1 VASVLDVHQVHNVH
15 DVHHS
20 DPDTDSDTDSDLDE
34 TMKPEALKPETLKPE
49 TRNPETLKPETR
61 NPETL
66 KPSSLIFVAGHRGM
80 VGAAVVREMTRLGL
94 RPPLTAT
101 HAELDLIDQAAT
113 HAFLA
118 HHRPD
123 CVIVAAARVGGIEA
137 NRSALG
143 TFLYENLM
151 IAANVIHGAFKAGV
165 PRLLFLGSSC
175 IYPRLAPQ
183 PIPEDALLSGP
194 LEPTNEGY
202 ALAKIA
208 GLKLCQHYRQQYG
221 VLYHSAMPT
230 NLYGTGDNYH
240 PEHSHVLPA
249 LIRKFEE
256 ARTTGAQEVTLWGS
270 GKPRREFLHVDDLA
284 RALLFLLQLDDPPD
298 WVNVGS
304 GEDLT
309 IRELAE
315 QVQTAV
321 GTRCAL
327 RFDTS
332 MPDGPPR
339 KLCDTTLIRSL
350 GWRPEIPLPDGLK
363 RTVAEYRAELAAGTL
378 RGN

>member
-1 VASVLDVHQVHNVH
+1 
-15 DVHHS
+15 
-20 DPDTDSDTDSDLDE
+20 
-34 TMKPEALKPETLKPE
+34 MKPETPKPETLKPE
-49 TRNPETLKPETR
+49 TRNPETRNPETLK
-61 NPETL
+61 PETL

-80 VGAAVVREMTRLGL
+80 VGAAVVREMARLGL

-143 TFLYENLM
+143 TFLYENMM

-165 PRLLFLGSSC
+165 PRLLFLGSTC

-208 GLKLCQHYRQQYG
+208 GLKLCQYYRQQYG

-256 ARTTGAQEVTLWGS
+256 ARTADAQEVTLWGS

-315 QVQTAV
+315 QVQAAV
-321 GTRCAL
+321 GSQCAL

-332 MPDGPPR
+332 MPDGAPR

-363 RTVAEYRAELAAGTL
+363 RTVAEYRAELAADTL